1 MYQIKTTQF
10 EGPLSLLLELFEK
23 QKLDVTKVSLA
34 QVADDYLAHLEDGK
48 NADLANLSEFLLI
61 ASSLLL
67 IKSKALLP
75 LFEFSE
81 EEEEEIKDLEE
92 RLKEYQKFKQAAE
105 RIERIYKIERV
116 CFSKEPQ
123 NKLETGF
130 VSPGINKEELRNLF
144 FSVLKEIPTK
154 KELVEEIMEE
164 IVSLEEKMLHLKYSI
179 EKRARVAF
187 TETIATAKDKI
198 EVIVT
203 FLAMLEMIKQKTL
216 VVSQKELFGE
226 IMMESKRADII
237 A

>member
-1 MYQIKTTQF
+1 MYQVKTKNF
-10 EGPLSLLLELFEK
+10 EGPLNLLLELFEK

-48 NADLANLSEFLLI
+48 NSDLANLSEFLLI

-92 RLKEYQKFKQAAE
+92 RLKEYQKFKQAGE
-105 RIERIYKIERV
+105 RLERV
-116 CFSKEPQ
+116 YRLERVSFSKEPQ
-123 NKLETGF
+123 RKVNLGF
-130 VSPGINKEELRNLF
+130 VSPEIDAEELKKLF
-144 FSVLKEIPTK
+144 FGVLQEIPTK
-154 KELVEEIMEE
+154 KELVQQIMEE
-164 IVSLEEKMLHLKYSI
+164 VVSLEEKMMHLKYSI
-179 EKRARVAF
+179 EKRAKVAF
-187 TETIATAKDKI
+187 TETVARAKDKI

-226 IMMESKRADII
+226 IMMQAKTGE
-237 A
+237 

>member
-92 RLKEYQKFKQAAE
+92 RLREYQKFKQASE
-105 RIERIYKIERV
+105 RMERIYKLERV

-123 NKLETGF
+123 QKLTMEF
-130 VSPGINKEELRNLF
+130 ISPGVSKDDLNRLF
-144 FSVLKEIPTK
+144 IGVLKEIPTK
-154 KELVEEIMEE
+154 KELVQEIMEE
-164 IVSLEEKMLHLKYSI
+164 VISLEEKMMHLKYSI
-179 EKRARVAF
+179 EKRAQVAF
-187 TETIATAKDKI
+187 TETIAKAKDKI

-216 VVSQKELFGE
+216 VVSQRELFGE
-226 IMMESKRADII
+226 IIMQAKHKD
-237 A
+237 